1 MRASG
6 GPCYLKVG
14 PQLEKYPDVTVFVS
28 ITARTKGIADCAI
41 GT

>member
-6 GPCYLKVG
+6 GPCYLMVG
-14 PQLEKYPDVTVFVS
+14 PQLEKYPDVTVFVN
-28 ITARTKGIADCAI
+28 ITARTKGTADYVT